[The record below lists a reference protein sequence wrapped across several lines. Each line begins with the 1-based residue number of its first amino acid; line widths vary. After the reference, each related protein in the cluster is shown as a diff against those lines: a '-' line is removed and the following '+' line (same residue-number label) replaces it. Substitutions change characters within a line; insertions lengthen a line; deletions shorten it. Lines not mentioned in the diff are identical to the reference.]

1 MFDKKFRVWNPV
13 TKKMTYFLLGQPY
26 EEICEGRRC
35 VVMGYVGASDKTGT
49 DIYEC
54 DIVTHRLLDRPND
67 RLIYGDVAYKHQ
79 EAFPKMIV
87 AYKDFG
93 FYPFRLFMEDQFYDL
108 EFQILGNVFEL
119 GIFEA

>member
-13 TKKMTYFLLGQPY
+13 TKQMNYFLLGEPY
-26 EEICEGRRC
+26 EERYEGRKC
-35 VVMGYVGASDKTGT
+35 VVMGYVGATDKNGT

-54 DIVTHRLLDRPND
+54 DIVTHRIFDKPHD
-67 RLIYGDVAYKHQ
+67 KLIYGDVAYKHQ

-93 FYPFRLFMEDQFYDL
+93 VYPFRLYMEDQFYDL
-108 EFQILGNVFEL
+108 EWKVLGNVFES
-119 GIFEA
+119 GIIQA